1 MLCFSSFLASPV
13 SREGGRHQSR
23 RAGRIW
29 TGNDQVVKVRRF
41 AQVSAICPKR
51 RPSLRMAAGTPP
63 SADETTADGHEPAT
77 RDSGELDDEAN
88 DERDGTEADP
98 FKNMPTTP
106 EINVVSGD
114 QFTEYESRD
123 EEALKLEAKE
133 LSSVDEIDAH
143 RYVLTQD
150 ESQSVFERAAL
161 RHGESLA
168 ERGAECGRRFVIA
181 KGIGDPTFGTFRNA
195 KPWPPRY
202 CCFQSFVNREQGW
215 DGIDA
220 TTAWLEAVERV
231 MDKNP
236 LAPTQSHVSTWAR
249 RFEGDSSRLREALA
263 ECGPSGFVVGTE
275 LLTSKYN
282 KSDMAG
288 ILSLFIQHGED
299 SLASGNLLAFDV
311 MQSLDSPVV
320 FKSFEVYKSMAALK
334 THMERAD
341 STFEESVVPHR
352 AAVNRVRQLYSPLVL
367 KL

>member
-1 MLCFSSFLASPV
+1 MLCFSSSLASPV
-13 SREGGRHQSR
+13 SSGRGTRQGSLG
-23 RAGRIW
+23 GRIW
-29 TGNDQVVKVRRF
+29 TGNNEVFKLRRSTK
-41 AQVSAICPKR
+41 ARASIPKR
-51 RPSLRMAAGTPP
+51 RSSLRMAAGTPQAGGGTTDGQERASRD
-63 SADETTADGHEPAT
+63 SAEQVEGERDEND
-77 RDSGELDDEAN
+77 DSGEEI
-88 DERDGTEADP
+88 
-98 FKNMPTTP
+98 FKNMPATP
-106 EINVVSGD
+106 RVNVVTGD

-123 EEALKLEAKE
+123 EEALKLETKE
-133 LSSVDEIDAH
+133 LASVNEIDAH
-143 RYVLTQD
+143 RYVITQD

-161 RHGESLA
+161 RHGESLV

-181 KGIGDPTFGTFRNA
+181 KGIGDPTFGKFRNS

-215 DGIDA
+215 DGIEA

-263 ECGPSGFVVGTE
+263 ECGPSEFVVGTE
-275 LLTSKYN
+275 LITSKYN

-288 ILSLFIQHGED
+288 LLSLFIKHGED

-311 MQSLDSPVV
+311 MQSLDSPTV
-320 FKSFEVYKSMAALK
+320 FKSFEVYKSLEVLK

-341 STFEESVVPHR
+341 SAFEKSVLLHR
-352 AAVNRVRQLYSPLVL
+352 AAVNRVRQLYSPLVI